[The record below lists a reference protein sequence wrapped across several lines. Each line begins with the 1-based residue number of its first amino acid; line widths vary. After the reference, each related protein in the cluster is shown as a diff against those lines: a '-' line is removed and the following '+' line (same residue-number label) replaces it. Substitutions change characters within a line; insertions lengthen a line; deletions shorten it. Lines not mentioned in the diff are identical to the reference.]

1 MRFYEAFNDGNYI
14 LFGVTFCLMN
24 QNICVYIVS
33 GIMLTLSL
41 VNLLAVKLR
50 AASCESRAAS
60 RIDSYNRTVSGAML
74 ETFF

>member
-1 MRFYEAFNDGNYI
+1 MQLRRFYEAFNDGNYI

-33 GIMLTLSL
+33 GIMLTLSGL

-50 AASCESRAAS
+50 AASW
-60 RIDSYNRTVSGAML
+60 IDNCNRKLSGAML
-74 ETFF
+74 ETFS

>member
-1 MRFYEAFNDGNYI
+1 MQLRHFYEAFNDGNYI
-14 LFGVTFCLMN
+14 LFGVTFCLMI

-50 AASCESRAAS
+50 AASW
-60 RIDSYNRTVSGAML
+60 IDSYNRKVSSATL

>member
-1 MRFYEAFNDGNYI
+1 MQLRRFYEAFNDGNYI

-41 VNLLAVKLR
+41 ANLLAVKLR
-50 AASCESRAAS
+50 AASW
-60 RIDSYNRTVSGAML
+60 IDSYKYYL
-74 ETFF
+74 